1 MTATG
6 SADPP
11 ELEQDLCTGCAAC
24 CDGTLFT
31 YVPVKA
37 EEVQSVERLFTL
49 EPSDDGAIFQQPC
62 PHSVGQVCQVYAF
75 RPRTCRNFRCKTLDA
90 MRNGD
95 IDSTEAA
102 RRIQEMLTAREQL
115 KSLLLENE
123 TLASARDRRQVIAK
137 NPARTA
143 GETAFLLKLTAFDLL
158 LDRYFRDPGQQMFSR
173 SASGTQSV

>member
-1 MTATG
+1 MTATS

-37 EEVQSVERLFTL
+37 EEVPSLEGFFTL
-49 EPSDDGAIFQQPC
+49 KARDDGATFQQPC
-62 PHSVGQVCQVYAF
+62 PHSVGQVCQIYAL

-90 MRNGD
+90 MQKGS
-95 IDSTEAA
+95 IDSTEAF
-102 RRIQEMLTAREQL
+102 RRIQEMLASRESLRSLLCEDETLESARE
-115 KSLLLENE
+115 
-123 TLASARDRRQVIAK
+123 RRQDIAK
-137 NPARTA
+137 DPARTA
-143 GETAFLLKLTAFDLL
+143 SETAFLLKLTAFDLF

-173 SASGTQSV
+173 SASGT